1 MKHRFTMISAVVAAA
16 LMAFQAQAETVS
28 FKLSGSGVS
37 GTINLTTSSSV
48 PLEINELQT
57 VNVGG

>member
-1 MKHRFTMISAVVAAA
+1 MEWTSLAGP
-16 LMAFQAQAETVS
+16 T
-28 FKLSGSGVS
+28 

>member
-1 MKHRFTMISAVVAAA
+1 MTWTS
-16 LMAFQAQAETVS
+16 
-28 FKLSGSGVS
+28 LSGAN
-37 GTINLTTSSSV
+37 GTVNLTASSSV